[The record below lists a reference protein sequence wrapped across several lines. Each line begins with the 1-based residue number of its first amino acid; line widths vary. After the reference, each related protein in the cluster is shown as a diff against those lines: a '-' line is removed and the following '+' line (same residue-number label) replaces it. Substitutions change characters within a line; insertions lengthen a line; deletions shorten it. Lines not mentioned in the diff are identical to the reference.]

1 MAANVLLI
9 GCGDLGM
16 RIARLLQARPEV
28 GRLTALRRRPQADDA
43 IDGLQWLA
51 GDVTRPDTLQ
61 ALPRDI
67 SHVVYTLTPGARNE
81 AAYRAVFTEG
91 LRNVA
96 AALDTSR
103 LQRFVFVSS
112 SAVYGEHHGDW
123 VDEDTAAA
131 PLAYNGGVL
140 LEAERWLAAQPFETV
155 ALRLA
160 GIYGP
165 GRMQLLERLRQGRA
179 HAPRQ
184 EAQWAN
190 RIHVDDAARA
200 ASHVLLAPA
209 AAATYVV
216 ADDTPLPL
224 HVLYDAL
231 AELVGAPPAPDGPP
245 PANVGSKRLSNARLR
260 ASGFA
265 MQWPDARLGYRALLG
280 LL

>member
-1 MAANVLLI
+1 MAARVLLV

-16 RIARLLQARPEV
+16 RIAHLLRARPEV
-28 GRLTALRRRPQADDA
+28 ERLWALRRQPQADAA
-43 IDGLQWLA
+43 IDGPEWLA
-51 GDVTRPDTLQ
+51 GDVTRPESLK

-67 SHVVYTLTPGARNE
+67 THVVYTLTPGGRNE

-91 LRNVA
+91 LRHVA
-96 AALDTSR
+96 AALDASH

-112 SAVYGEHHGDW
+112 SAVYGEHHGAW
-123 VDEDTAAA
+123 VDEDTVPA

-140 LEAERWLAAQPFETV
+140 LEAEQWLAEQPFGTV

-165 GRMQLLERLRQGRA
+165 GRVQLLERLRQGRV

-200 ASHVLLAPA
+200 ASHVLLAPSA
-209 AAATYVV
+209 APTYVV

-224 HVLYDAL
+224 HTLYDAL

-260 ASGFA
+260 ASGFTP
-265 MQWPDARLGYRALLG
+265 QWPDARLGYRALLE
-280 LL
+280 L